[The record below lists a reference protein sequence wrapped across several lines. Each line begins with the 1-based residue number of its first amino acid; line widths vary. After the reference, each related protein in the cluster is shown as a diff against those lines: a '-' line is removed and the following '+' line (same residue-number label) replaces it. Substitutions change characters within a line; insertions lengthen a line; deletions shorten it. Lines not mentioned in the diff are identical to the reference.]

1 MKMENT
7 IRGGRRLVRET
18 VKDGIIYKLNTD
30 LYRTI
35 DYIQNKLSELLDYE
49 DKLYYL
55 ENNNDNLEK
64 ILNNVF
70 GGDMLDY
77 TEAIVYGRYKPS
89 LSYIRV
95 NRQLEIESVDIV
107 TLKAIY
113 IVNIDEIVDI
123 FMEDDELLEQ
133 IIYDLKLI

>member
-1 MKMENT
+1 MK
-7 IRGGRRLVRET
+7 ET

-30 LYRTI
+30 LYKTI

-70 GGDMLDY
+70 AGDMLDY
-77 TEAIVYGRYKPS
+77 TEVIVYGRYKPS
-89 LSYIRV
+89 LGYIRV

>member
-1 MKMENT
+1 M
-7 IRGGRRLVRET
+7 RET

-30 LYRTI
+30 LYKTI

-89 LSYIRV
+89 LNYIRV

-107 TLKAIY
+107 TLKDIY

>member
-1 MKMENT
+1 MKDT
-7 IRGGRRLVRET
+7 I
-18 VKDGIIYKLNTD
+18 KDGIIYRLNTD

-49 DKLYYL
+49 DKLCYL
-55 ENNNDNLEK
+55 ENNNDSLEK

-70 GGDMLDY
+70 SGDLLDY
-77 TEAIVYGRYKPS
+77 SEAIVDGRYKPA
-89 LSYIRV
+89 LGYIRV

-123 FMEDDELLEQ
+123 FMEDDELLKEV
-133 IIYDLKLI
+133 IYKLRLL

>member
-1 MKMENT
+1 MKET
-7 IRGGRRLVRET
+7 I
-18 VKDGIIYKLNTD
+18 KDGIIYKLNTD
-30 LYRTI
+30 LYKTI

-89 LSYIRV
+89 LGYIRV

-133 IIYDLKLI
+133 VIYDLKLI